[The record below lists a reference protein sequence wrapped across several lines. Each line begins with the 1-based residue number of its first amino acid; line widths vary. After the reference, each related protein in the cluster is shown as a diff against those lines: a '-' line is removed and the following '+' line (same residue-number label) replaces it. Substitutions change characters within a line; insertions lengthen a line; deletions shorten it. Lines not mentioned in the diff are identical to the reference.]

1 MYSFRI
7 YILLLLF
14 IFGGCSLTPLP
25 PSSPKIIT
33 TQIDKLSTMIIDLN
47 TTIDRYEAKDIASR
61 AINYS
66 KYLAKKYRVV
76 SPPLWHNTLV
86 NLGIRKR
93 GLCYQWAE
101 DLLSYLLIK
110 KYQTIKFYTV
120 GSSIGSYFEHNA
132 LAISA
137 KGSTLKR
144 AILLDAWRGSGNL
157 YFIEIDKDKRY
168 KWKNREE
175 VYKDVLKKRYHQK
188 VVK

>member
-1 MYSFRI
+1 MHSFRI
-7 YILLLLF
+7 YIIFLLF

-47 TTIDRYEAKDIASR
+47 TTINRYEAKDIASR

-93 GLCYQWAE
+93 GLCYEWAE
-101 DLLSYLLIK
+101 DLLLYLLEK
-110 KYQTIKFYTV
+110 KYKTIQLYTV
-120 GSSIGSYFEHNA
+120 GSSVGSYFEHNA

-137 KGSTLKR
+137 KGATLKR

-157 YFIEIDKDKRY
+157 YFIKINKDQKY
-168 KWKNREE
+168 KWVNREE
-175 VYKDVLKKRYHQK
+175 LYQEVLKRYHQK

>member
-1 MYSFRI
+1 MHSFRI

-14 IFGGCSLTPLP
+14 LFGGCSLTPLP

-33 TQIDKLSTMIIDLN
+33 TKIEKLSTMIIDLN

-61 AINYS
+61 AVRYS

-93 GLCYQWAE
+93 GLCYQWTE

-110 KYQTIKFYTV
+110 KYQTIQFYVV
-120 GSSIGSYFEHNA
+120 GASIGSYFEHNA

-157 YFIEIDKDKRY
+157 YFIEIYKDKRY

-175 VYKDVLKKRYHQK
+175 VYQKVLNRYHQK

>member
-14 IFGGCSLTPLP
+14 IFGGCSLTALP

-33 TQIDKLSTMIIDLN
+33 TKIDKLSNMIIDLN

-61 AINYS
+61 AVRYS

-101 DLLSYLLIK
+101 DLLSYLLEK

-120 GSSIGSYFEHNA
+120 GSSVGSYFEHNA

-144 AILLDAWRGSGNL
+144 AILLDAWRDSGNL

-175 VYKDVLKKRYHQK
+175 IYKEVLKRYHQK

>member
-7 YILLLLF
+7 FFLF
-14 IFGGCSLTPLP
+14 VIVVFGGCSLTPLP

-33 TQIDKLSTMIIDLN
+33 TKIAKLSNMIIDLN
-47 TTIDRYEAKDIASR
+47 VTIDRYEAKDIATS

-66 KYLAKKYRVV
+66 KYLAQKYRVV

-93 GLCYQWAE
+93 GLCYEWVE
-101 DLLSYLLIK
+101 DLLLYLLEK
-110 KYQTIKFYTV
+110 KYQTIQFYTV
-120 GSSIGSYFEHNA
+120 GSSVGSYFEHNA

-137 KGSTLKR
+137 KGATLKE

-157 YFIEIDKDKRY
+157 YFIKIDKDKKY

-175 VYKDVLKKRYHQK
+175 VYKGVLKRYHQM
-188 VVK
+188 VVE

>member
-1 MYSFRI
+1 MHSFRI
-7 YILLLLF
+7 SILLLLL

-33 TQIDKLSTMIIDLN
+33 TKIERLSDMIIDLN
-47 TTIDRYEAKDIASR
+47 STIDRYEAQEIASR
-61 AINYS
+61 AVKYS
-66 KYLAKKYRVV
+66 KHLAQKYRVV

-101 DLLSYLLIK
+101 DLLSYLLAK
-110 KYQTIKFYTV
+110 KYQTIQFYTV
-120 GSSIGSYFEHNA
+120 GSSIGNYFEHNA

-137 KGSTLKR
+137 KGSSFEKG
-144 AILLDAWRGSGNL
+144 ILFDAWRNSGDL
-157 YFIEIDKDKRY
+157 YFIEIYKDKRY

-175 VYKDVLKKRYHQK
+175 IYKKVLSRYHQK